1 MSRAIKI
8 VIGIG
13 VFLVA
18 LAVAGV
24 AVLKSMDFNQYRG
37 LIAEKT
43 KEATGRTLSIAGD
56 LKLQISLTPAIAVDG
71 VTFANAPWGSR
82 PEMLKLKHLAAEVQ
96 LIPLLSGDIR
106 VNRIVLKGVD
116 ALIETDAKGKGNW
129 EMGPPDAKPASGSGP
144 LPIVEKVHVEDLTLT
159 YKDGQTKTQQVVKLA
174 SLDLKAKGLGS
185 PLDFTVKGS
194 HNGAPFAAGGQLG
207 PIETLV
213 AGGKPYPIKLT
224 ATAFD
229 AKVDVDGV
237 IADPR
242 TLKGLDLKIAAKA
255 EDLAKT
261 VAGVKPMVPAL
272 KDVKVPPLGPLDAK
286 FRIAGTMPKIA
297 LGDIKISVGTAG
309 QVFATVDGKIA
320 DVIAAKGFD
329 LAIKVEAK
337 DVQAFAAAAGQ
348 AVPRMPPLDVAAR
361 VQDSGQGYVVDPLSV
376 RAGASDVSG
385 NVNLLLKGKRPDA
398 VVRLSSKTLDLKELL
413 PPTKDTKPAAKTL
426 SKDGRMFPADPLPLD
441 ALKAVDADISA
452 SVGRL
457 VLPNGMAAS
466 DVQARVALK
475 DGRLQIVP
483 ASFGIGGGRIDADVR
498 LDGARTPAALSVKL
512 DGKNVDWGQLLKQ
525 MDVTDAVADSKAE
538 ARVQLQGSGGSVR
551 ALMAGLNGEIRL
563 VVGPGRLHNK
573 ALDQVG
579 GDIGTQILGAVNPF
593 VKKEEFTELKCGV
606 VLFKVKDGM
615 AVADRGI
622 AAETGKVN
630 VAGSGDVNL
639 KTEEISFSVKPQAK
653 EGLGINLSD
662 SVASMVKITGT
673 LNDPKVGLDALGAAQ
688 AAIGA
693 GAAVA
698 TMGLSVV
705 AKSLLEKT
713 TGDANP
719 CQTALGQKAPAGGTP
734 AGRPA
739 PAKKQDSGPADAVQ
753 GLGDSIGKGLKGLF
767 GK

>member
-43 KEATGRTLSIAGD
+43 KEATGRNLTIAGD

-82 PEMLKLKHLAAEVQ
+82 PEMITIKHLAAEVQ
-96 LIPLLSGDIR
+96 LIPLLSGDVRI
-106 VNRIVLKGVD
+106 NRIVVGGVD

-129 EMGPPDAKPASGSGP
+129 EMGPPGAKPASGGGP
-144 LPIVEKVHVEDLTLT
+144 LPVIEKIHVEDLTLT

-185 PLDFTVKGS
+185 PLDFAVKGS
-194 HNGAPFAAGGQLG
+194 HNGAPFAASGQLG
-207 PIETLV
+207 PIEALV
-213 AGGKPYPIKLT
+213 SGGKPYPVKLT

-242 TLKGLDLKIAAKA
+242 ALKGLDLKVAAKA
-255 EDLAKT
+255 DDLSKT
-261 VAGVKPMVPAL
+261 IAGAKPMVPAL
-272 KDVKVPPLGPLDAK
+272 KDMKVPPLGPLDAK
-286 FRIAGTMPKIA
+286 VRVTGTVPKIA
-297 LGDIKISVGTAG
+297 LGDIKVSIGKAG
-309 QVFATVDGKIA
+309 QVLATVDGKIA
-320 DVIAAKGFD
+320 DAMAAKGFD

-337 DVQAFAAAAGQ
+337 DAQAFAAAAGQ
-348 AVPRMPPLDVAAR
+348 TIPKMPPLDVAAR
-361 VQDSGQGYVVDPLSV
+361 IKDSGQGYVVDPLSV
-376 RAGASDVSG
+376 RAGASDISG
-385 NVNLLLKGKRPDA
+385 NVNLSLKGKRPDA

-413 PPTKDTKPAAKTL
+413 PPAKDAKPAAKTPP
-426 SKDGRMFPADPLPLD
+426 KDGRVFPADPLPLD
-441 ALKAVDADISA
+441 ALKAADADVSA

-457 VLPNGMAAS
+457 VLPNGMAAN
-466 DVQARVALK
+466 DVQVRIALK
-475 DGRLQIVP
+475 DGRLQVAP
-483 ASFGIGGGRIDADVR
+483 ASLGIGGGKIDADVR
-498 LDGARTPAALSVKL
+498 LDGSRSPAALSVKL
-512 DGKNVDWGQLLKQ
+512 DGKNIDWGQLLKQ
-525 MDVTDAVADSKAE
+525 MEVTDAVVDSKAE
-538 ARVQLQGSGGSVR
+538 THVQLQGNGGSVR
-551 ALMAGLNGEIRL
+551 ALMAGLNGEVRI
-563 VVGPGRLHNK
+563 VVGKGRLHNK
-573 ALDQVG
+573 ALDAIG
-579 GDIGTQILGAVNPF
+579 GDIGTQVFSAVNPF
-593 VKKEEFTELKCGV
+593 AKKEEFTELQCGV
-606 VLFKVKDGM
+606 VLFKIKDGM

-630 VAGSGDVNL
+630 VAGSGDINL
-639 KTEEISFSVKPQAK
+639 KTEGISFSVKPQAK

-673 LNDPKVGLDALGAAQ
+673 LAEPKVGLDALGAAQ
-688 AAIGA
+688 AAVGA
-693 GAAVA
+693 GAAIA

-719 CQTALGQKAPAGGTP
+719 CRTALGQKAAPATAPSGQQ
-734 AGRPA
+734 A
-739 PAKKQDSGPADAVQ
+739 PAKKQDSGPAGAVQ
-753 GLGDSIGKGLKGLF
+753 GLGDSLGKGLKGLF

>member
-43 KEATGRTLSIAGD
+43 KEATGRNLTIAGD

-82 PEMLKLKHLAAEVQ
+82 PEMITIKHLAAEVQ
-96 LIPLLSGDIR
+96 LIPLLTGDVR
-106 VNRIVLKGVD
+106 VNRIVVRGVD

-129 EMGPPDAKPASGSGP
+129 EMGTPGAKSASGGGP
-144 LPIVEKVHVEDLTLT
+144 LPVIEKIHVEDLTLT
-159 YKDGQTKTQQVVKLA
+159 YKDGQAKTQQVVKLA
-174 SLDLKAKGLGS
+174 GLDLKAKGLGS
-185 PLDFTVKGS
+185 PLDFAVKGS
-194 HNGAPFAAGGQLG
+194 HNGAPFAASGQLG
-207 PIETLV
+207 PIEALTS
-213 AGGKPYPIKLT
+213 GGKPYPVKLT

-255 EDLAKT
+255 DDLAKT
-261 VAGVKPMVPAL
+261 IAGAKPMVPAL
-272 KDVKVPPLGPLDAK
+272 KDMKIPPLGPLDAK
-286 FRIAGTMPKIA
+286 VRVSGTVPKIA
-297 LGDIKISVGTAG
+297 LGDIKVSIGKAG
-309 QVFATVDGKIA
+309 QVLATVDGKIA
-320 DVIAAKGFD
+320 DAMAAKGFD

-337 DVQAFAAAAGQ
+337 DAQAFAAAAGYTVQ
-348 AVPRMPPLDVAAR
+348 KMPPLDVAAR
-361 VQDSGQGYVVDPLSV
+361 VKDSGQGYVIDPLSV

-385 NVNLLLKGKRPDA
+385 NANIVLQGKRPDV
-398 VVRLSSKTLDLKELL
+398 VVRISSKTLDLKELL
-413 PPTKDTKPAAKTL
+413 PPTKDAKPAAK
-426 SKDGRMFPADPLPLD
+426 SPDGRVFSADPLPLD
-441 ALKAVDADISA
+441 TLKAADAEVSA

-457 VLPNGMAAS
+457 VLPNGMAAN
-466 DVQARVALK
+466 DVQVRVALK
-475 DGRLQIVP
+475 DGRLQVAP
-483 ASFGIGGGRIDADVR
+483 ASLGIGGGKIDADVR
-498 LDGARTPAALSVKL
+498 LDGSRAPAALSVKL
-512 DGKNVDWGQLLKQ
+512 DGKNIDWGQLLKQ
-525 MDVTDAVADSKAE
+525 MDVTDAVVDSKAE
-538 ARVQLQGSGGSVR
+538 THVRLQGNGGSVR
-551 ALMAGLNGEIRL
+551 ALMAGLNGEVRI
-563 VVGPGRLHNK
+563 VVGKGRLHNK
-573 ALDQVG
+573 ALDAIG
-579 GDIGTQILGAVNPF
+579 GDIGTQVFSAVNPF
-593 VKKEEFTELKCGV
+593 AKKEEFTELQCGV
-606 VLFKVKDGM
+606 VLFKIKDGT

-630 VAGSGDVNL
+630 VTGSGDINL
-639 KTEEISFSVKPQAK
+639 KTEAISFSVKPQAK

-662 SVASMVKITGT
+662 SVASMVKVTGT
-673 LNDPKVGLDALGAAQ
+673 LAEPKIGLDALGAAQ
-688 AAIGA
+688 AAVGA
-693 GAAVA
+693 GAAIA

-719 CQTALGQKAPAGGTP
+719 CQTALGQKAPAGQP
-734 AGRPA
+734 AA
-739 PAKKQDSGPADAVQ
+739 PAKKQDSGPAGGVQ